1 MTQEKPVS
9 ASYHRNNR
17 GGLENQ
23 FAANISCHQHPSE
36 PAILYCFTCE
46 TTCFCMECFLQGL
59 HKNHEVKNVHKH
71 FTQMKNTKVD
81 EVWYKIKGTLDNLL
95 NDQCKFTNK
104 KRELVEIVST
114 TKLQL

>member
-1 MTQEKPVS
+1 
-9 ASYHRNNR
+9 
-17 GGLENQ
+17 
-23 FAANISCHQHPSE
+23 
-36 PAILYCFTCE
+36 
-46 TTCFCMECFLQGL
+46 
-59 HKNHEVKNVHKH
+59 
-71 FTQMKNTKVD
+71 MKNTKVD